1 MVSVPWQPSSYTTF
15 LNFHEVQMFLKF
27 GSHKMFL
34 ILIFPP
40 SFAEELQRRI
50 GKYSQQFSCHAALEW
65 LLSGCVYPFPVPS
78 ACASSRFSPL
88 NVYCLPIT
96 TGTVPYKLLS
106 SFPFIFFF
114 ITPLSALCSHA
125 LPFQLSLVFCSQI
138 LEVQVQ
144 EAMGCVDNLV
154 SAGNEAL
161 RHLTLGSSKIS
172 GMKVSTQHGRCQIA

>member
-106 SFPFIFFF
+106 SFPFIFF
-114 ITPLSALCSHA
+114 
-125 LPFQLSLVFCSQI
+125 LSLHCLLCAAMPFLSNYHWCSVPRSLKCKSRKQW
-138 LEVQVQ
+138 
-144 EAMGCVDNLV
+144 D
-154 SAGNEAL
+154 AL
-161 RHLTLGSSKIS
+161 ITWCQRE
-172 GMKVSTQHGRCQIA
+172 MKPWDI